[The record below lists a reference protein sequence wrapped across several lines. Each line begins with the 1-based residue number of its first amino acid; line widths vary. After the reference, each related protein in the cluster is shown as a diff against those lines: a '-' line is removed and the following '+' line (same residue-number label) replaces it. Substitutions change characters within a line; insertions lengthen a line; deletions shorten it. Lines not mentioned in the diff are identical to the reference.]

1 MTIPTVSVV
10 MSVFNGERYLAEAVE
25 SILGQSFDDFEF
37 IVIND
42 GSTDHS
48 GAILESYLK
57 KDSRLV
63 VYHQDNRGL
72 VEALNRGCAIARG
85 KYIARTDADD
95 IAIGDRL
102 MRQVDYMKKHPEI
115 GVLGG
120 AVEIIDPTGK
130 ALETH
135 VNPIKDKDIK
145 LALLRGDCP
154 FWHPSVL
161 MRTDVFVATGGY
173 RKIVIGAED
182 YDLWLRIGE
191 HHQLANLEVV
201 VLKYRL
207 HPGQVTVLKSRQH
220 ALSFLGAHAA
230 AVARGNG
237 QADPLD
243 SIGELSP
250 EVLAQIG
257 VSDAALYTALINRY
271 LRSVGTMC
279 KAGQYSVALDVVDE
293 VFRASEWKHAENRA
307 VADLRLM
314 AASALW
320 HQGKRAKSILNAG
333 LAFITRPIIL
343 GRPIKPLLR
352 RLRCYGLRFPKWRR
366 LQIDPMDRRS

>member
-1 MTIPTVSVV
+1 MTIPAVSVV
-10 MSVFNGERYLAEAVE
+10 MSVFNGEQYLAEAVE

-48 GAILESYLK
+48 AAILESYMN
-57 KDSRLV
+57 KDTRLR
-63 VYHQDNRGL
+63 VYHQDNKGI
-72 VEALNRGCAIARG
+72 VEALNLGCAIARG

-102 MRQVDYMKKHPEI
+102 MRQVDYMNKNPEI

-120 AVEIIDPTGK
+120 AVEIIDPTGR

-135 VNPIKDKDIK
+135 VNPMDDKDIK
-145 LALLRGDCP
+145 SALLRGDCP

-161 MRTDVFVATGGY
+161 MRTNVFVETGGY
-173 RKIVIGAED
+173 RKIVNGAED

-191 HHQLANLEVV
+191 RHQLANLEAV

-207 HPGQVTVLKSRQH
+207 HPGQVTVLKTRKN
-220 ALSFLGAHAA
+220 ALSLLGAQAA
-230 AVARGNG
+230 AVARSNG
-237 QADPLD
+237 QVDPLD
-243 SIGELSP
+243 SIGDLSP
-250 EVLAQIG
+250 QVLAQIG
-257 VSDAALYTALINRY
+257 VSNDALHAALVDRY

-279 KAGQYSVALDVVDE
+279 KVGQYSVALDVVDE

-314 AASALW
+314 AATALW

-333 LAFITRPIIL
+333 LAFRRRPLIL
-343 GRPIKPLLR
+343 GRPIKSLLR
-352 RLRCYGLRFPKWRR
+352 RFRR
-366 LQIDPMDRRS
+366 LCLDEVA